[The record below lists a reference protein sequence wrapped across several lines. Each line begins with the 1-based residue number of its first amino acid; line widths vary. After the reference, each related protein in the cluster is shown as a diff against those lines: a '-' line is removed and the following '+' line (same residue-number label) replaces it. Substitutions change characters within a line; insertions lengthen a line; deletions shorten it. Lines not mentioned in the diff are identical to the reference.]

1 MSDKKFLNGKNCYKI
16 APSDQTD
23 VIIDAALFYKAVYQ
37 TILKAKKSL
46 LFSGWQFD
54 SRVSLLRGK
63 DAEAAD
69 YPVQFLPLLQRVAA
83 KRPELQIYI
92 LAWDHSIVFAT
103 EREWWQGYRF
113 HQGPEQI
120 RFEFDSVHPTGGSHH
135 QKIVV
140 ADGMVGF
147 CGGLDICGD
156 RWDTP
161 QHRRRNPLR
170 KNTDGTRYDLFHD
183 VQIAVQGPAVAVLEE
198 IFCERWAAATG
209 RKLLLP
215 EDRREHQK
223 ENGAPAPWDLPHSV
237 RLPAMPVGISRT
249 VPAGCC
255 GLGEPVQEIA
265 CFYLDAIAAAETR
278 IFIENQYFTS
288 RTIFE
293 ALVQRMRD
301 KGRPRIEVVIILPH
315 RPQNWKEQLAIG
327 FEQRR
332 MLQRLEGVAN
342 ETGCRIGVYTPI
354 KKAEGELPAKSIY
367 VHSKV
372 LIVDDRIL
380 SIGSANTTNRSLGL
394 DTECNISLEGEN
406 DDQRRRI
413 AQSCFTLLA
422 EHLDQPADAAASW
435 FKENKAWV
443 ATLDAAC
450 KEGKSGRL
458 QKLNEVD
465 TESWIEEVLPGGIYF
480 DPESPLQAESFFEE
494 MLGGDDGGEEIA
506 EGENEGKP
514 GQPPIAAP
522 APQGKNRLPFK
533 ARIAFKAA
541 ILFTLPLIGLGLFL
555 YLHPRQ
561 EEVLLWLNF
570 LAEVRASRW
579 TIPLF
584 LTGMVGASLISF
596 PILFFLMLGGI
607 LFGPLWG
614 TVWSWSGALLGA
626 SASYLLGNAFGQPMI
641 KRWGGKKIE
650 AANKWMEKKGFWA
663 ILMLRVVGI
672 FPFTVVNFCAGAS
685 RIPIAHYLSAT
696 ALGMLPGT
704 LLISY
709 FANALLEGTVHF
721 PSKKFQVLLVVPILL
736 LWILFTLL
744 KKWWVRRQER
754 ILEHA

>member
-1 MSDKKFLNGKNCYKI
+1 MSAGKILNEKNCYRI
-16 APSDQTD
+16 APSDRID

-37 TILKAKKSL
+37 TILKAQKTL

-63 DAEAAD
+63 EAEAAE
-69 YPVQFLPLLQRVAA
+69 YPVEFLPLLQRVASE
-83 KRPELQIYI
+83 RPELQIYI

-120 RFEFDSVHPTGGSHH
+120 HFYFDSVHPTGGSHH

-140 ADGMVGF
+140 ADGVVGF

-170 KNTDGTRYDLFHD
+170 KNSDGTRYDLFHD
-183 VQIAVQGPAVAVLEE
+183 VQVAVQGPAVAVLEE

-209 RKLLLP
+209 EKLTLP
-215 EDRREHQK
+215 EDRRENQSDR
-223 ENGAPAPWDLPHSV
+223 PWDLPHSV
-237 RLPAMPVGISRT
+237 RLPGMPVGISRT
-249 VPAGCC
+249 VPTGCC
-255 GLGEPVQEIA
+255 GRSRPVQEIA
-265 CFYLDAIAAAETR
+265 LFYLDAIAAAEER

-293 ALVQRMRD
+293 ALVRRMRE
-301 KGRPRIEVVIILPH
+301 KGRPRIEVIIILPH

-332 MLQRLEGVAN
+332 MLGRLEAVAN
-342 ETGCRIGVYTPI
+342 ETGCKIGVYTPI

-372 LIVDDRIL
+372 LIVDDRLL

-394 DTECNISLEGEN
+394 DTECNINLEAE
-406 DDQRRRI
+406 DEEQRGWI
-413 AQSCFTLLA
+413 ARTGHTLLA
-422 EHLDQPADAAASW
+422 EHLDRPVETVAAR
-435 FKENKAWV
+435 FKGNKEWV
-443 ATLDAAC
+443 APLDAAC
-450 KEGKSGRL
+450 REGSSGRL
-458 QKLNEVD
+458 HRLSEVD

-494 MLGGDDGGEEIA
+494 MLWVDDDEETA
-506 EGENEGKP
+506 EGEDEGRPGRPPTAMPKP
-514 GQPPIAAP
+514 QAGS
-522 APQGKNRLPFK
+522 RLPFK
-533 ARIAFKAA
+533 TRIAGKAA
-541 ILFTLPLIGLGLFL
+541 LLITLPLIGLALFL
-555 YLHPRQ
+555 YLRPRQ
-561 EEVLLWLNF
+561 DEVLLWLNF

-584 LTGMVGASLISF
+584 LTGMVSASLISF

-614 TVWSWSGALLGA
+614 TVWSWTGAIAGA
-626 SASYLLGNAFGQPMI
+626 TASYLVGHAFGEPMI

-650 AANKWMEKKGFWA
+650 AANKWLEKKGFWA
-663 ILMLRVVGI
+663 ILTLRIVGI

-709 FANALLEGTVHF
+709 FADALLEGTVHF
-721 PSKKFQVLLVVPILL
+721 PSKKLQVLSVFPILL
-736 LWILFTLL
+736 LWILLSLL

-754 ILEHA
+754 IPEHA